1 MSPFFSEGY
10 LYFAVLLAVA
20 GVPAFV
26 LARMPSLRAHPPWV
40 KVLVFLGALV
50 WLLPLALIP
59 ALVIVFY
66 VFGIDMID

>member
-1 MSPFFSEGY
+1 MGFEGY

-20 GVPAFV
+20 GIPAFV
-26 LARMPSLRAHPPWV
+26 LARMPGLRAQPTWI
-40 KVLVFLGALV
+40 KGLVFAGALV

-59 ALVIVFY
+59 ALVIMFY